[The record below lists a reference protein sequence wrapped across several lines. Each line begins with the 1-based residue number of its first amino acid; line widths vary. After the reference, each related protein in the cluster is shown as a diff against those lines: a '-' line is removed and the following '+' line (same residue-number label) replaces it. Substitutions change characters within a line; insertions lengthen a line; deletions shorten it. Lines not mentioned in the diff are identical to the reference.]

1 MCGGKQV
8 GMTPIVA
15 ASALS
20 ITLLVQVTF
29 AQTSRVLPD
38 SEIRKILV
46 DRIDKYQQSVG
57 IVVGVIEPEGR
68 RLIAY
73 GRLDQGDQR
82 PLNGDTVFEIG
93 SNTKVFTSLLL
104 AEMVQRGEV
113 ALTDPLG
120 KYLPAEIKVPE
131 RGGRKI
137 TLLDL
142 STHTSG
148 LPRDP
153 PNLNPK
159 DPTNPFAEYSVEQLY
174 EFLSTYQL
182 TRDIGSLYEYS
193 NVGVALLGHAL
204 TRRAGMDYES
214 LVQARI
220 TSPLAMGSTRISL
233 TSEMKTRI
241 AVGHGYYKM
250 SPVPNMDM
258 AVYAPAGALRS
269 TANDLLTFLGA
280 NLGYTATPLAN
291 AIAAMLKVRR
301 PIPHSPAETALAWGV
316 VTLSGVEVISHNGGT
331 IGTVSFIGFDPK
343 ARVGVVVLSNRGAG
357 VGVSDIGIHLLNPKL
372 PLLSGNALKPPKE
385 RQEIT
390 VDPKLLDGF
399 VGRYRFSRDDRLT
412 VTREGGH
419 LYVQRTGELKTEV
432 YPESARDYFAKLYD
446 EQVTFKTDGQGRAT
460 ELIHYEDGST
470 RRAKRID

>member
-1 MCGGKQV
+1 MVV
-8 GMTPIVA
+8 G
-15 ASALS
+15 SALT
-20 ITLLVQVTF
+20 ITLL
-29 AQTSRVLPD
+29 AQIASAQSAQVLPD

-68 RLIAY
+68 RIVAY

-82 PLNGDTVFEIG
+82 PLTGDTVFEIG

-104 AEMVQRGEV
+104 ADMVQRGEV
-113 ALTDPLG
+113 ALTDPVA
-120 KYLPAEIKVPE
+120 KYLPAEVKVPE

-137 TLLDL
+137 TLQDL

-159 DPTNPFAEYSVEQLY
+159 DPANPFAEYSVDQLY

-182 TRDIGSLYEYS
+182 ARDIGSLYEYS

-204 TRRAGMDYES
+204 TRHAGMDYES
-214 LVQARI
+214 LVRARI
-220 TSPLAMGSTRISL
+220 TTPLAMESTRVSL
-233 TSEMKTRI
+233 TSDMKMRL
-241 AVGHGYYKM
+241 AVGHAYYKM

-280 NLGYTATPLAN
+280 NLGYTANPLAN
-291 AIAAMLKVRR
+291 AMAAMLKIRR

-316 VTLSGVEVISHNGGT
+316 LKLNGVEIISHNGGT
-331 IGTVSFIGFDPK
+331 VGAVSFIGFDPK

-357 VGVSDIGIHLLNPKL
+357 VGVSDIGFHLLNQKL

-399 VGRYRFSRDDRLT
+399 VGRYRFSRDDLLT
-412 VTREGGH
+412 VTREGGR
-419 LYVQRTGELKTEV
+419 LFVQRTGELKTEV
-432 YPESARDYFAKLYD
+432 YPESARDYFAKLFD

-460 ELIHYEDGST
+460 ELIHYEDGSAQ
-470 RRAKRID
+470 RAKRID

>member
-1 MCGGKQV
+1 MVV
-8 GMTPIVA
+8 G
-15 ASALS
+15 SALT
-20 ITLLVQVTF
+20 ITLLVQIAF
-29 AQTSRVLPD
+29 AQSAQVLPD

-68 RLIAY
+68 RIVGY

-82 PLNGDTVFEIG
+82 PLTGDTVFEIG

-104 AEMVQRGEV
+104 ADMVQRGEV
-113 ALTDPLG
+113 ALTDPVA
-120 KYLPAEIKVPE
+120 KYLPPEVKVPE

-137 TLLDL
+137 TLQDL

-159 DPTNPFAEYSVEQLY
+159 DPANPFAEYSVEQLY
-174 EFLSTYQL
+174 EFLSTFQL

-214 LVQARI
+214 LVRARI
-220 TSPLAMGSTRISL
+220 TSPLAMESTRISL
-233 TSEMKTRI
+233 TSDMKTRL
-241 AVGHGYYKM
+241 AVGHAYYKM
-250 SPVPNMDM
+250 SPVPIMDT

-280 NLGYTATPLAN
+280 NLGYTANPLAE
-291 AIAAMLKVRR
+291 AMAAMLKIHH
-301 PIPHSPAETALAWGV
+301 PIPHSPAETALAWGA
-316 VTLSGVEVISHNGGT
+316 LKLNGVEIISHNGGT

-357 VGVSDIGIHLLNPKL
+357 LGVSDIGVHLLNPKL
-372 PLLSGNALKPPKE
+372 PLLNSNALKPPKE

-390 VDPKLLDGF
+390 VDPNLFDGF
-399 VGRYRFSRDDRLT
+399 VGRYRFSRDDLLT
-412 VTREGGH
+412 VTREGGR
-419 LYVQRTGELKTEV
+419 LFVQRTGELKTEV
-432 YPESARDYFAKLYD
+432 YPESARDYFAKLFD
-446 EQVTFKTDGQGRAT
+446 EQVTFKTNGQGRAT

-470 RRAKRID
+470 QRAKRID